1 MKKTDECDKYETNL
15 LAISQKLQVQN
26 DLRADVAQHK
36 DMTEQSE
43 KMRALLQEQMKQMSE
58 KHNDQVKINAA

>member
-58 KHNDQVKINAA
+58 KHND